1 MLSLETG
8 SEGED
13 VESWSDIVTGFDL
26 VNMNN
31 MIPER
36 CMTYIHL
43 ILK

>member
-8 SEGED
+8 SEGE
-13 VESWSDIVTGFDL
+13 VIEGWSDIFTDFDL

-31 MIPER
+31 MIPEQ
-36 CMTYIHL
+36 CMTYNHL